1 MATLLLFDSLHF
13 VFARLLLPVIE
24 PQASA
29 LYVMAIS
36 VLEVGIF
43 GIATRRLHWTTGR
56 RYIWFFAAIGALV
69 AVNMSIHYEAVAL
82 IDPGM
87 ASLLNQSAVLFNLAF
102 GILWLRDRLA
112 PLQGIGA
119 LIALAGVITISF
131 QPGDYLR
138 LGALLVVIAA
148 LMYAAHNALTKR
160 YGGEIAFLD
169 FFFFRLLATATSLML
184 ITVGRSALVWPT
196 PKAWGLMLLVATVDI
211 VLSRTL
217 YYLALRRLS
226 ISTHT
231 IALTLSPVAAA
242 IWAFVIFG
250 SEPGVQ
256 QVLGG
261 LAILIGVAIVS
272 LGRPSN
278 R

>member
-1 MATLLLFDSLHF
+1 MAALLLFDSLHF
-13 VFARLLLPVIE
+13 VFAKLLLPHIE

-29 LYVMAIS
+29 LYVMLIS
-36 VLEVGIF
+36 LLEVGIF
-43 GIATRRLHWTTGR
+43 GVATGCLHWATGK
-56 RYIWFFAAIGALV
+56 RYLWFFAVIGALV

-87 ASLLNQSAVLFNLAF
+87 ASLLSQSAVLFNLAF

-112 PLQGIGA
+112 PLQGVGA
-119 LIALAGVITISF
+119 LVALAGVITISF

-148 LMYAAHNALTKR
+148 LMYATHNALTKR
-160 YGGEIAFLD
+160 YGGEIAFVD
-169 FFFFRLLATATSLML
+169 FFFFRLLATAVSLML
-184 ITVGRSALVWPT
+184 ITVGRGALVWPT

-261 LAILIGVAIVS
+261 VAILAGVSIVS
-272 LGRPSN
+272 LGRPVN

>member
-1 MATLLLFDSLHF
+1 
-13 VFARLLLPVIE
+13 
-24 PQASA
+24 
-29 LYVMAIS
+29 
-36 VLEVGIF
+36 
-43 GIATRRLHWTTGR
+43 
-56 RYIWFFAAIGALV
+56 
-69 AVNMSIHYEAVAL
+69 
-82 IDPGM
+82 
-87 ASLLNQSAVLFNLAF
+87 
-102 GILWLRDRLA
+102 
-112 PLQGIGA
+112 
-119 LIALAGVITISF
+119 
-131 QPGDYLR
+131 
-138 LGALLVVIAA
+138 
-148 LMYAAHNALTKR
+148 
-160 YGGEIAFLD
+160 
-169 FFFFRLLATATSLML
+169 ML

-261 LAILIGVAIVS
+261 VAILAGVSIVS
-272 LGRPSN
+272 LGRPVN